1 MLTSLARIRSDDAAT
16 FYESRQGQRTALLLN
31 DRLQSIMPPMRGR
44 RILGIGY
51 TAPYLPESAEFAV
64 SGRLLHPQTQRSTRP
79 TRSQTRNIPWADCI
93 VSSGRLPFDDLSMN
107 AVLVVHGLEFTRFA
121 PDFLRA
127 IWRTLSDDGVLTLV
141 VPNRSGYWAHT
152 DATPFGHGIPYSSG
166 QLTRLLDQALF
177 RIEHHSSALM
187 TPPAALSVTHGRL
200 MERAGRTLR
209 LPCGG
214 VHVVTARKN
223 VYAGTPLIDEKLC
236 VPFPRQV
243 AEPA

>member
-64 SGRLLHPQTQRSTRP
+64 SARLLHPQTQRTS
-79 TRSQTRNIPWADCI
+79 RSNIPWADCI

-127 IWRTLSDDGVLTLV
+127 IWRTLNDDGVLTLV

-187 TPPAALSVTHGRL
+187 PPPAALSVTQGRL
-200 MERAGRTLR
+200 IERAGHTLR

-223 VYAGTPLIDEKLC
+223 VYAGTPLIDEKLRT
-236 VPFPRQV
+236 PLPRQI
-243 AEPA
+243 AKPA

>member
-64 SGRLLHPQTQRSTRP
+64 SARLRH
-79 TRSQTRNIPWADCI
+79 SQTRKILRPSRTDCI
-93 VSSGRLPFDDLSMN
+93 IDSARLPFDDLSMN

-177 RIEHHSSALM
+177 RIEHHSSALIA
-187 TPPAALSVTHGRL
+187 PPSALSVTHGRL
-200 MERAGRTLR
+200 MERIGRGIR

-223 VYAGTPLIDEKLC
+223 VYAGTPLIDEKLRA
-236 VPFPRQV
+236 PLPQQV

>member
-31 DRLQSIMPPMRGR
+31 ERLRRIMPPMRGR

-64 SGRLLHPQTQRSTRP
+64 SARLLHAQTQKTLHPS
-79 TRSQTRNIPWADCI
+79 SKDCI
-93 VSSGRLPFDDLSMN
+93 VDSARLPFDDLSMD
-107 AVLVVHGLEFTRFA
+107 AVLVVHGLEFTRVA

-127 IWRTLSDDGVLTLV
+127 IWRTLTDDGVLILI

-152 DATPFGHGIPYSSG
+152 DATPFGHGSPYSSR
-166 QLTRLLDQALF
+166 QLTRLLDQTLF
-177 RIEHHSSALM
+177 RIDHHSGALM
-187 TPPAALSVTHGRL
+187 APPAALSATQGRL
-200 MERAGRTLR
+200 MEQIGHRLR

-214 VHVVTARKN
+214 VHLVTARKN
-223 VYAGTPLIDEKLC
+223 AYAGIPMIDDKLAATL
-236 VPFPRQV
+236 PQQV
-243 AEPA
+243 ARPA

>member
-31 DRLQSIMPPMRGR
+31 ERLRRIMPPMRGR

-64 SGRLLHPQTQRSTRP
+64 SARLLHAQTQKARHPSSR
-79 TRSQTRNIPWADCI
+79 DCI
-93 VSSGRLPFDDLSMN
+93 VDSGRLPFDDLSMDV
-107 AVLVVHGLEFTRFA
+107 VLVVHGLEFTRVA

-127 IWRTLSDDGVLTLV
+127 IWRTLTDDGVLILI

-152 DATPFGHGIPYSSG
+152 DATPFGHGIPYSSR
-166 QLTRLLDQALF
+166 QLTRLLDQTLF
-177 RIEHHSSALM
+177 RIDHHSGALM
-187 TPPAALSVTHGRL
+187 PPPAALSATHGRL
-200 MERAGRTLR
+200 VERIGHGLR

-214 VHVVTARKN
+214 VHLVTARKN
-223 VYAGTPLIDEKLC
+223 AYAGTPLIDDKLAAPLPQQ
-236 VPFPRQV
+236 VPR
-243 AEPA
+243 PA

>member
-31 DRLQSIMPPMRGR
+31 DRLQSIMPSMRGR

-64 SGRLLHPQTQRSTRP
+64 SARLRH
-79 TRSQTRNIPWADCI
+79 SQTRKILRPSRTDCI
-93 VSSGRLPFDDLSMN
+93 IDSARLPFDDLSMN

-127 IWRTLSDDGVLTLV
+127 IWRTLTDDGVLTLI

-187 TPPAALSVTHGRL
+187 TPPAALSVTQGRL
-200 MERAGRTLR
+200 MERAGHTLR

-236 VPFPRQV
+236 VPLPRQV

>member
-1 MLTSLARIRSDDAAT
+1 MLTSLARTRSDDAAT

-31 DRLQSIMPPMRGR
+31 ERLRSIMPPMRGR

-64 SGRLLHPQTQRSTRP
+64 SARLLHPQIHKTGHPAR
-79 TRSQTRNIPWADCI
+79 ADCI
-93 VSSGRLPFDDLSMN
+93 VDSARLPFDDLSMN
-107 AVLVVHGLEFTRFA
+107 AVLVVHGLEFTRVA

-127 IWRTLSDDGVLTLV
+127 IWRTLTDDGVLTLV

-177 RIEHHSSALM
+177 RIEQHSGALM
-187 TPPAALSVTHGRL
+187 APPATLSATHGRL
-200 MERAGRTLR
+200 MERIGRGMR

-214 VHVVTARKN
+214 VHIVTARKN
-223 VYAGTPLIDEKLC
+223 VYAGTPLIDEKLR
-236 VPFPRQV
+236 VPLPRQV